1 VKREV
6 TYLVEPGRPHGFSE
20 MSILTARQNLFRSLR
35 ESSSLVYADKKLA
48 KYTLTL
54 ISQAKSRMKRKLNSE
69 DVPEVV
75 MAEGGEEQAAT
86 ATKATFASLNLD
98 ARLLQAITKE
108 KFTEPT
114 AVQAEAVPL
123 ALSGKDILGKS
134 SNFWRKRLSGL
145 TIYSSI
151 QDRLWQDSRLPLSHH
166 PLYPATKGVYDKASE
181 GRFRADLGTYERVGI
196 PGHFDH
202 QDLHNFLRARSSRRK
217 PYPERGHR
225 SHPCEAAGTTR
236 HRDCYA

>member
-1 VKREV
+1 MI
-6 TYLVEPGRPHGFSE
+6 YLVERGRPHGFSE
-20 MSILTARQNLFRSLR
+20 KSILTARQNLFRSLR

-48 KYTLTL
+48 KLSLTL
-54 ISQAKSRMKRKLNSE
+54 ISPAKHRMKRKLNSE

-86 ATKATFASLNLD
+86 PSKATFASLNLD

-134 SNFWRKRLSGL
+134 S
-145 TIYSSI
+145 
-151 QDRLWQDSRLPLSHH
+151 D
-166 PLYPATKGVYDKASE
+166 
-181 GRFRADLGTYERVGI
+181 FR
-196 PGHFDH
+196 
-202 QDLHNFLRARSSRRK
+202 
-217 PYPERGHR
+217 
-225 SHPCEAAGTTR
+225 
-236 HRDCYA
+236 